1 MPRELTEF
9 KRAEPLGQ
17 ALDCGCG
24 AAFDPQRTLKG
35 SLRRMT
41 FSLQR
46 GTRRA
51 IDGSEQRGV
60 TMKEIKF
67 ENVFSVISNTYFR
80 VNPEIKSFSI
90 LEGEEAQMLNIKYH
104 VEKGN
109 TIYKILTEDGDDF
122 YIIAESCIFRKYT
135 VKYYG

>member
-1 MPRELTEF
+1 MNEINSFISEFSFFEFSFFEFSNNSLT
-9 KRAEPLGQ
+9 
-17 ALDCGCG
+17 
-24 AAFDPQRTLKG
+24 
-35 SLRRMT
+35 
-41 FSLQR
+41 
-46 GTRRA
+46 
-51 IDGSEQRGV
+51 IVGSEDIGYYHLI
-60 TMKEIKF
+60 EIKF